1 MLLWSN
7 GRRMRN
13 DEGRRRQLPIRTRR
27 GTVVQSYDTLER
39 AKDEQA
45 RHEARIGVPLLI
57 IKVTVILEEIP
68 TLS

>member
-1 MLLWSN
+1 MMKGGGVAVSY
-7 GRRMRN
+7 
-13 DEGRRRQLPIRTRR
+13 QIRTRR